1 MFTAANAGFRPNQ
14 LPPSLS
20 DRRLEAR
27 YAHNFWHFSLLI
39 FLSASLVLF
48 AQAAMSQVRLE
59 GVWHKGVVILADGD
73 TLEAEFTITLS
84 TDIIQAR
91 QGQRIGTF
99 SARQVRYAYFSDSET
114 GNMRYIFSQNYAAT
128 PNGYK
133 VPRLFELVQ
142 EGRFASLF
150 CRESIVNDN
159 DMVMNPYTGMMMS
172 RPYQR
177 LVFDHYI
184 RKQDRTITLVKYRK
198 RDMLLIL
205 QDQQEGMRKYL
216 EDTSPE
222 YSNRQSLIKILEHY
236 NNLCLSSQP
245 QPKDTTSQPSPTTGP

>member
-39 FLSASLVLF
+39 FLSAGLVLF

-159 DMVMNPYTGMMMS
+159 DMVMNP
-172 RPYQR
+172 
-177 LVFDHYI
+177 D
-184 RKQDRTITLVKYRK
+184 RKSVV
-198 RDMLLIL
+198 
-205 QDQQEGMRKYL
+205 
-216 EDTSPE
+216 
-222 YSNRQSLIKILEHY
+222 
-236 NNLCLSSQP
+236 
-245 QPKDTTSQPSPTTGP
+245 

>member
-1 MFTAANAGFRPNQ
+1 MPTAANAVFRPYQ
-14 LPPSLS
+14 QPSACS
-20 DRRLEAR
+20 DRWVE
-27 YAHNFWHFSLLI
+27 NWHDYGFLQRKLVILLA
-39 FLSASLVLF
+39 LGLVFF
-48 AQAAMSQVRLE
+48 AQQAVAQVRLE
-59 GVWHKGVVILADGD
+59 GIWHKGVIILADGD

-91 QGQRIGTF
+91 QGTRIGTF
-99 SARQVRYAYFSDSET
+99 SARQVRYAYFSDTET
-114 GNMRYIFSQNYAAT
+114 GNMRYVFSQNYAAT

-133 VPRLFELVQ
+133 VPRFFELVQ
-142 EGRFASLF
+142 EGRYASLF
-150 CRESIVNDN
+150 CRESLVNDN

-184 RKQDRTITLVKYRK
+184 RKQDGTITLVKYRK

-245 QPKDTTSQPSPTTGP
+245 TPKDSLPQPSPHGH